1 MIHLICQLSADFYG
15 VWTYVT
21 HTVFHASIVTVPV
34 IAAAFLAAVPIAGQY
49 LVALPAALELWLAE
63 DRWGSAVALI
73 VCHLVP
79 PYVVDAAIYSEV
91 RHGIHP
97 WITGTTS

>member
-1 MIHLICQLSADFYG
+1 MFLLLLNFLCWVGNS
-15 VWTYVT
+15 
-21 HTVFHASIVTVPV
+21 TVVSFKSKNENF
-34 IAAAFLAAVPIAGQY
+34 AFQQ
-49 LVALPAALELWLAE
+49 VALPAAMELWLAE
-63 DRWGSAVALI
+63 DRWGSAVALV

-97 WITGTTS
+97 WITGTDLRYSCETITNHCLGLQLG

>member
-1 MIHLICQLSADFYG
+1 M
-15 VWTYVT
+15 
-21 HTVFHASIVTVPV
+21 
-34 IAAAFLAAVPIAGQY
+34 
-49 LVALPAALELWLAE
+49 ELWLAE

-97 WITGTTS
+97 WITGKEFGSTLPV